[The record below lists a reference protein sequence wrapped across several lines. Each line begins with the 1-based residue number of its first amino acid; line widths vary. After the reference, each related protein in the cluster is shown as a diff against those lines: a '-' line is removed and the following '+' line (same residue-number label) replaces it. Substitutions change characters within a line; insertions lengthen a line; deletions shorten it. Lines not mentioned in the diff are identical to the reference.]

1 MGVAMKITSPVFEE
15 FEAHEVQVGSCLL
28 KVQQHAC
35 ELIVESGKRYNIT
48 TKESDVLKTLVT
60 NLGKVVSKDALIR
73 AAWGN
78 PEIIGSNS
86 LPVAISNLRKVLE
99 PEKIKIVNVPRQ
111 GYQLE
116 VECMASEEPH
126 SEQVE
131 EATEQVVASKPER
144 NISKRIETNTN
155 KISVFCAWLS
165 LLYVVFVASY
175 FSFSWV
181 QVDCEVV
188 GQSKVC
194 AIRGDVDS
202 EVKAEQGSSIFVS
215 SNGKRYEGAY
225 HD

>member
-1 MGVAMKITSPVFEE
+1 MGSWE
-15 FEAHEVQVGSCLL
+15 
-28 KVQQHAC
+28 
-35 ELIVESGKRYNIT
+35 
-48 TKESDVLKTLVT
+48 
-60 NLGKVVSKDALIR
+60 
-73 AAWGN
+73 
-78 PEIIGSNS
+78 SNS
-86 LPVAISNLRKVLE
+86 
-99 PEKIKIVNVPRQ
+99 
-111 GYQLE
+111 
-116 VECMASEEPH
+116 
-126 SEQVE
+126 EQAE

-202 EVKAEQGSSIFVS
+202 EVKTEQGSSIFVS